1 MENSPI
7 RTRFHIVKGADS
19 GQGADFGQGQ
29 GSDYVYC
36 VRPLNLSKHILN
48 NVAGNNPP
56 WDMWNYGQKLV
67 KRETDGDN
75 QIEDLNMRHGL
86 KSTLR
91 IQRKSNPTMTLTK
104 TKDRLKI
111 KDAIGIHVNF

>member
-1 MENSPI
+1 M
-7 RTRFHIVKGADS
+7 
-19 GQGADFGQGQ
+19 
-29 GSDYVYC
+29 
-36 VRPLNLSKHILN
+36 
-48 NVAGNNPP
+48 
-56 WDMWNYGQKLV
+56 

-75 QIEDLNMRHGL
+75 QIEDLNLRHGL